1 MIQRMTRCR
10 RFSYFLIAVSCAAP
24 SKAWA
29 HVVNANI
36 KEFYAGMLHPV
47 TSAEHLLP
55 MVALA
60 LLASQCGPAAV
71 RMAVLSFPPSLAFG
85 IVAGSSFPFPG
96 FFHAANLATLM
107 TLGILL
113 MAAHRS
119 TPIVAAGAAVVTG
132 LILGWRSGGDWAASS
147 VGIQFIPGA
156 ALAGFIVVTVIAAW
170 VPRARSRAWEII
182 RSLAGGA
189 FLIAGVV
196 LASKVLLGGGTG
208 GGRSVGLLTEES
220 LKALVSA
227 PDLSPVSVA
236 SAFLAAMVWGATH
249 ALTPGHGKALVGA
262 YLVGSRGTAL
272 HAFYLGLT
280 VTITHTLVVFA
291 LGLATAVAASQV
303 SPEKL
308 NPWLGA
314 ISGLIMFVLGAVM
327 FTNRIR
333 RSRAAGVGHDVH
345 AAPRHTHDHGH
356 GHTHDHGH
364 AHDHYHEGHHHHHG
378 AHGHS
383 HLPPGADGSPINW
396 RSLLSLGIS
405 GGLLPCPSAMVLL
418 LTAVAMHRIG
428 FGLTLVVAFS
438 VGLAGVLTVV
448 GLLFIKG
455 NHLVDRTPWF
465 AVTGRWLPAASAL
478 VICLLGG
485 GITWSAISKMIE

>member
-1 MIQRMTRCR
+1 M
-10 RFSYFLIAVSCAAP
+10 
-24 SKAWA
+24 
-29 HVVNANI
+29 VNANV

-47 TSAEHLLP
+47 TSAEHVLP
-55 MVALA
+55 MIALA

-71 RMAVLSFPPSLAFG
+71 RMVILSFPPSLAFG

-96 FFHAANLATLM
+96 LFHAANLAALM

-113 MAAHRS
+113 MAVHRL
-119 TPIVAAGAAVVTG
+119 TPIVAAGTAVVTG

-147 VGIQFIPGA
+147 VGIQFVPGA

-170 VPRARSRAWEII
+170 VPRARSRAWEIT

-196 LASKVLLGGGTG
+196 LASKVLLGGGAG

-227 PDLSPVSVA
+227 PNLSPISVA
-236 SAFLAAMVWGATH
+236 SACLAAMVWGATH

-272 HAFYLGLT
+272 HAFWLGLT
-280 VTITHTLVVFA
+280 VTVTHTLVVFV
-291 LGLATAVAASQV
+291 LGLATALAARQV
-303 SPEKL
+303 SPERL

-314 ISGLIMFVLGAVM
+314 ISGLIMIVLGAVM
-327 FTNRIR
+327 FTYRIR
-333 RSRAAGVGHDVH
+333 RSRAAELGHVVH
-345 AAPRHTHDHGH
+345 EVPRHTHDHGY
-356 GHTHDHGH
+356 
-364 AHDHYHEGHHHHHG
+364 AHDHHHAGHHHHHG
-378 AHGHS
+378 APSHS
-383 HLPPGADGSPINW
+383 HLPPGADGSPLDW

-418 LTAVAMHRIG
+418 LTAVAMNRIA
-428 FGLTLVVAFS
+428 FGLALVAAFS

-455 NHLVDRTPWF
+455 SHLADRTPWF
-465 AVTGRWLPAASAL
+465 AMPSRWLPAASAL
-478 VICLLGG
+478 LICLLGA
-485 GITWSAISKMIE
+485 GITWGAIAKILE

>member
-1 MIQRMTRCR
+1 
-10 RFSYFLIAVSCAAP
+10 
-24 SKAWA
+24 
-29 HVVNANI
+29 
-36 KEFYAGMLHPV
+36 
-47 TSAEHLLP
+47 
-55 MVALA
+55 
-60 LLASQCGPAAV
+60 
-71 RMAVLSFPPSLAFG
+71 
-85 IVAGSSFPFPG
+85 
-96 FFHAANLATLM
+96 M

-113 MAAHRS
+113 MAAHRL

-147 VGIQFIPGA
+147 VGIQFVPGA

-170 VPRARSRAWEII
+170 VPRARSRAWEIT

-196 LASKVLLGGGTG
+196 LASKVLLGGGAG

-227 PDLSPVSVA
+227 PNLSPASVA
-236 SAFLAAMVWGATH
+236 SAFLAAMAWGATH

-280 VTITHTLVVFA
+280 VTVTHTLVVFV
-291 LGLATAVAASQV
+291 LGLATALAARQV
-303 SPEKL
+303 SPERI

-314 ISGLIMFVLGAVM
+314 ISGLIMCVLGAVM
-327 FTNRIR
+327 FANRIR
-333 RSRAAGVGHDVH
+333 RSRAGGVGH
-345 AAPRHTHDHGH
+345 AAHEVPRHTHD
-356 GHTHDHGH
+356 HDHGH
-364 AHDHYHEGHHHHHG
+364 AHDHHHEGHHHHHG

-383 HLPPGADGSPINW
+383 HLPPGAAGSPINW

-428 FGLTLVVAFS
+428 LGLALVAAFS

-455 NHLVDRTPWF
+455 NHLVDRTPYF

-485 GITWSAISKMIE
+485 GITWSAISKMLE

>member
-1 MIQRMTRCR
+1 
-10 RFSYFLIAVSCAAP
+10 
-24 SKAWA
+24 
-29 HVVNANI
+29 
-36 KEFYAGMLHPV
+36 
-47 TSAEHLLP
+47 
-55 MVALA
+55 
-60 LLASQCGPAAV
+60 
-71 RMAVLSFPPSLAFG
+71 
-85 IVAGSSFPFPG
+85 
-96 FFHAANLATLM
+96 M

-113 MAAHRS
+113 MAAHRL

-132 LILGWRSGGDWAASS
+132 VILGWRSGGDWAASS
-147 VGIQFIPGA
+147 VGIQFVPGA

-170 VPRARSRAWEII
+170 VPRARSRAWEIT

-196 LASKVLLGGGTG
+196 LASKVLLGGGAD

-227 PDLSPVSVA
+227 PNLSPISVA
-236 SAFLAAMVWGATH
+236 SAFVAAMVWGATH

-272 HAFYLGLT
+272 HAFWLGLT
-280 VTITHTLVVFA
+280 VTITHTLVVFV
-291 LGLATAVAASQV
+291 LGLATALAARQV
-303 SPEKL
+303 SPERL
-308 NPWLGA
+308 SPWLGA

-327 FTNRIR
+327 FTKRIR
-333 RSRAAGVGHDVH
+333 RSQAAEVGHAVQE
-345 AAPRHTHDHGH
+345 APRHTHDHGH
-356 GHTHDHGH
+356 AHDYHHEGHDQARTHDHH
-364 AHDHYHEGHHHHHG
+364 HEGHHHHHG

-383 HLPPGADGSPINW
+383 HLPPGADGSPISW

-418 LTAVAMHRIG
+418 LTAVAMHRIA
-428 FGLTLVVAFS
+428 FGLALVAAFS

-455 NHLVDRTPWF
+455 SHLADRTPWF
-465 AVTGRWLPAASAL
+465 AVPSRWLPAASAL
-478 VICLLGG
+478 LICLLGA
-485 GITWSAISKMIE
+485 GITWSAIAKILE